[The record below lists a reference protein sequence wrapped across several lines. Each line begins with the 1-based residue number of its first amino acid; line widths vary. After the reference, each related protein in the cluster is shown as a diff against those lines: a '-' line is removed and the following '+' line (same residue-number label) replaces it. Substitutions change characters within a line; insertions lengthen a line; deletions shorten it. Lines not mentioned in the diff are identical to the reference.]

1 MLKAALSFAAL
12 LVLAACS
19 TEPKEEIIMEPQYN
33 YLVDNMVVIEQSSR
47 HVIYEYRDVRIDEV
61 APVAAVY
68 CLNQGNKQATLYNI
82 TLRPD
87 NRRRATF
94 VCE

>member
-1 MLKAALSFAAL
+1 MIKAILSVAVVF
-12 LVLAACS
+12 VLSACA
-19 TEPKEEIIMEPQYN
+19 TEPKEEILMEPQYN

-68 CLNQGNKQATLYNI
+68 CLNKGNRQATLYDI

-94 VCE
+94 ICE

>member
-1 MLKAALSFAAL
+1 MLRVVLSFVAL
-12 LVLAACS
+12 LILSACT
-19 TEPKEEIIMEPQYN
+19 TEPKEEIIMEPQYS

-47 HVIYEYRDVRIDEV
+47 HVIYEYRDIRIDEV

-68 CLNQGNKQATLYNI
+68 CLNQGNKQATLYKI
-82 TLRPD
+82 ILRPD